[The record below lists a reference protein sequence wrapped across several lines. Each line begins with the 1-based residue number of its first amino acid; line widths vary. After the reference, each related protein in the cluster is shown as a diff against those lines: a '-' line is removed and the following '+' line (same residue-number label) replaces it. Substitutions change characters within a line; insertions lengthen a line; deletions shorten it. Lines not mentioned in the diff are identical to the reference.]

1 MKHLKILFVAIVA
14 AASLTVHAF
23 ARVTNSPIAMS
34 VSSQDEKHKG
44 EVDLLIEHLSERN
57 EPVLKHCL
65 ENCQKSKETD
75 NDSVKV
81 GAPINKV
88 QPNYP
93 AIARAAHASGE
104 VVVMVVL
111 DEEGK
116 VIAAQ
121 AVSGHP
127 LLQAAAVKAARE
139 STFEPTTVDGKPV
152 KVTGTILYN
161 FQL

>member
-1 MKHLKILFVAIVA
+1 M
-14 AASLTVHAF
+14 
-23 ARVTNSPIAMS
+23 
-34 VSSQDEKHKG
+34 
-44 EVDLLIEHLSERN
+44 
-57 EPVLKHCL
+57 
-65 ENCQKSKETD
+65 
-75 NDSVKV
+75 KV